1 MNKVTV
7 NGANVWCK
15 CDHYFKQWFAG
26 SLEETKVKKENNL
39 IKQAEKEKKKRFRA
53 SGKQNKM

>member
-1 MNKVTV
+1 MV

-39 IKQAEKEKKKRFRA
+39 IKQAEKEKKK
-53 SGKQNKM
+53 KI